1 MTVMKTRG
9 RFGAPLLALLL
20 ALTLVMSLSATAS
33 AQTSY
38 PNRTSEATCL
48 NAQEK
53 QFLTLINN
61 YRASKG
67 LKALK
72 ASKSLNIASFTH
84 SKDMGTRKYFSHTTK
99 SPLPAGQSG
108 SSFSNRMTDAGY
120 SYNTHRGENIAA
132 GYATA
137 QAVFNA
143 WKASSGHNANMLNA
157 RYTVIGIGFATVAGS
172 PYSNYWTTDFGG
184 YTDAGSGC

>member
-1 MTVMKTRG
+1 MALAKTRG
-9 RFGAPLLALLL
+9 RFGASLLALLL
-20 ALTLVMSLSATAS
+20 ALTLVMSLSVTAS

-38 PNRTSEATCL
+38 PNRTTEATCL
-48 NAQEK
+48 NTQEK

-84 SKDMGTRKYFSHTTK
+84 SKDMATRRYFAHDTK
-99 SPLPAGQSG
+99 TPLPAGQSG
-108 SSFSNRMTDAGY
+108 AKFYNRMSDAGY
-120 SYNTHRGENIAA
+120 TFNTYKGENIAA
-132 GYATA
+132 GHSTA

-157 RYTVIGIGFATVAGS
+157 KYTVIGIGLATVSGS
-172 PYSNYWTTDFGG
+172 PYTNYWTTDFGG
-184 YTDAGSGC
+184 YTDAASTC

>member
-1 MTVMKTRG
+1 MTLAKTRSRLG
-9 RFGAPLLALLL
+9 GSVLALLL
-20 ALTLVMSLSATAS
+20 ALSLVMSFSVTAS

-38 PNRTSEATCL
+38 PNKTTEATCL
-48 NAQEK
+48 NTQEK

-67 LKALK
+67 LNALK
-72 ASKSLNIASFTH
+72 ASKSLNIAAFTH

-108 SSFSNRMTDAGY
+108 SSFTNRMSDAGY
-120 SYNTHRGENIAA
+120 TFSTYKGENIAA
-132 GYATA
+132 GHATA

-157 RYTVIGIGFATVAGS
+157 KYTVIGIGLATVSGS
-172 PYSNYWTTDFGG
+172 PYTNYWTTDFGG
-184 YTDAGSGC
+184 YTDAASTC

>member
-1 MTVMKTRG
+1 MTLAKTRG
-9 RFGAPLLALLL
+9 RLPASLL
-20 ALTLVMSLSATAS
+20 ALTLALSLVMSFSTTAL
-33 AQTSY
+33 AQAAY
-38 PNRTSEATCL
+38 PNRTAEATCL

-72 ASKSLNIASFTH
+72 ASKSLNMASYTH
-84 SKDMGTRKYFSHTTK
+84 SLDMAQRAYFAHDTK
-99 SPLPAGQSG
+99 LPLPAGQSG
-108 SSFSNRMTDAGY
+108 ATFTSRMSDAGY
-120 SYNTHRGENIAA
+120 TFNTYKGENLA
-132 GYATA
+132 GGQSTA

-157 RYTVIGIGFATVAGS
+157 KYTVIGIGLATVSGS
-172 PYSNYWTTDFGG
+172 PYTNYWTTNFGG
-184 YTDAGSGC
+184 YADAASTC

>member
-1 MTVMKTRG
+1 MTLAKTRG
-9 RFGAPLLALLL
+9 RLGASMLALLL
-20 ALTLVMSLSATAS
+20 ALALVMSFSVTAS

-38 PNRTSEATCL
+38 PNKTSEATCL
-48 NAQEK
+48 NTQEK
-53 QFLTLINN
+53 QFLTLLNN

-72 ASKSLNIASFTH
+72 ASKSLNIAAFTH
-84 SKDMGTRKYFSHTTK
+84 SKDMAARRYFAHDTK

-108 SSFSNRMTDAGY
+108 AKFTNRMSDAGY
-120 SYNTHRGENIAA
+120 TFSTYRGENLAA
-132 GYATA
+132 GQSTA

-157 RYTVIGIGFATVAGS
+157 QYTVIGIGLATISGS
-172 PYSNYWTTDFGG
+172 PYTNYWTTNFGA
-184 YTDAGSGC
+184 YTDAASTC